1 MSRITLKRWT
11 KISLRSLHLLA
22 VAGVGG
28 GILFGIDKSVWV
40 NYWWLAIASGSL
52 MMLMDM
58 LASPVWIVQVRGI
71 VIIFKLILLALLGW
85 HPEWDATLLT
95 AIIVLSAV
103 ISHAP
108 GKLRYYSVYHWQV
121 INSDLDSKG

>member
-1 MSRITLKRWT
+1 MNRFTSKRWT

-22 VAGVGG
+22 MAGVGG
-28 GILFGIDKSVWV
+28 GILLGIEQSTWL

-58 LASPVWIVQVRGI
+58 LANPVWIVQVRGI
-71 VIIFKLILLALLGW
+71 VIILKLILLILLGW
-85 HPEWDATLLT
+85 YPEWDATLLT
-95 AIIVLSAV
+95 AIIIFSAV

-108 GKLRYYSVYHWQV
+108 GKLRYYSVYHRQV
-121 INSDLDSKG
+121 INSDHDSKG